1 MSEDLGKQVELQAQ
15 LNQLLQ
21 DRIKLQQKLNYEFD
35 YFFGKLIFIYELNKL
50 YLEKQNA

>member
-1 MSEDLGKQVELQAQ
+1 YKKGPTSVGFFIILKTS
-15 LNQLLQ
+15 
-21 DRIKLQQKLNYEFD
+21 IKLQQKLNYEFD